1 MSRVGLSFGE
11 GADLGGEVPIL
22 EAEELSL
29 EPAGDSIVFAALGGQ
44 PGTPEVHEQ
53 PGVQIQPVKAARF

>member
-44 PGTPEVHEQ
+44 PGTPEVHAQ
-53 PGVQIQPVKAARF
+53 PAVQIQRVKAARF